1 MQKRGDILRIV
12 TKIFSVILLVSLLAC
27 TVSGADKIN
36 WYFKKTLDHS
46 QPKLDSYLAE
56 AGKHKNLIWIDK
68 ENDRFDSDT
77 KKIYITF
84 DAGYENGNIEK
95 ILDILK
101 EENVKATFFILENL
115 ILSNRKLVERMINEG
130 HLIGNHT
137 CRHLNMSKVAD
148 IELFRRELEKLES
161 LFCETYGVNMSK
173 YYRPPEGCFNMDNLD
188 WAEQLGYK
196 TVMWS
201 FAYADWDNN
210 KQMTKEKALEK
221 IMSTLHNGEVMLLHP
236 TSSTNAEIL
245 KSFIQELKKQGF
257 EFGTVDEIT
266 N

>member
-1 MQKRGDILRIV
+1 MRII
-12 TKIFSVILLVSLLAC
+12 TKIFSVILLVTLLTC
-27 TVSGADKIN
+27 TVSAADKIN

-115 ILSNRKLVERMINEG
+115 ILSNRDLVERMINEG
-130 HLIGNHT
+130 HIVGNHSDT
-137 CRHLNMSKVAD
+137 HPNFSKIDRTQMVKE
-148 IELFRRELEKLES
+148 IENLDNYLRQHFGYSSPFFR
-161 LFCETYGVNMSK
+161 F
-173 YYRPPEGCFNMDNLD
+173 PEGACSENAL
-188 WAEQLGYK
+188 ELVQSIGY
-196 TVMWS
+196 TSVFWS
-201 FAYADWDNN
+201 SAYADWDINN
-210 KQMTKEKALEK
+210 PKGKQYAFETVTARLHPGCILLLHAVSKDNAEALGDIIDYAKEQGYEFKAL
-221 IMSTLHNGEVMLLHP
+221 
-236 TSSTNAEIL
+236 
-245 KSFIQELKKQGF
+245 
-257 EFGTVDEIT
+257 
-266 N
+266 